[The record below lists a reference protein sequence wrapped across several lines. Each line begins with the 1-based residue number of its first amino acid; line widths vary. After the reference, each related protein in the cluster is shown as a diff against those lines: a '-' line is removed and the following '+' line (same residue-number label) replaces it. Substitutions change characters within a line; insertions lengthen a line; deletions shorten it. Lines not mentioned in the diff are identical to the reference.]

1 VNARSERE
9 IWWLH
14 GARNSREHPFAAEA
28 AALLGRLPHARAEIC
43 YSAPLPTDQ
52 LGRDFQHLGRLTGGL
67 LAECEVP
74 RGARAYVCGPAIFM
88 EDIRT
93 GLVDLGLDPARVR
106 TEVFGAGPAITPGIA
121 AGPVV
126 PVHQPAGLPGTGSD
140 VTFARSGLTVQW
152 RDDVGSLL
160 ELAEACDVPSRWS
173 CRTGICHTC
182 EAGLLAG
189 TVTYDPP
196 LIDPP
201 ADGNVLVCC
210 AQPLEEVVV
219 DL

>member
-1 VNARSERE
+1 VRS
-9 IWWLH
+9 
-14 GARNSREHPFAAEA
+14 GGCTAPGTATSAFAAEA
-28 AALLGRLPHARAEIC
+28 NALLARLPHARAEIC
-43 YSAPLPTDQ
+43 YSAALPTDQ
-52 LGRDFQHLGRLTGGL
+52 LGRGFQHPGRLTGGL
-67 LAECEVP
+67 LA
-74 RGARAYVCGPAIFM
+74 GWAILLDARAYVCGPATFM
-88 EDIRT
+88 GDVRT
-93 GLVDLGLDPARVR
+93 ALIGLGLEPARVL

-126 PVHQPAGLPGTGSD
+126 PVHQPAGLVGTGPD
-140 VTFARSGLTVQW
+140 VTFARSGLTAPW

-189 TVTYDPP
+189 AVNYDPP

>member
-1 VNARSERE
+1 MTPPGFSPRS
-9 IWWLH
+9 
-14 GARNSREHPFAAEA
+14 
-28 AALLGRLPHARAEIC
+28 
-43 YSAPLPTDQ
+43 SAPAPPSRRGSPPDRSFRCTNRPVCPD
-52 LGRDFQHLGRLTGGL
+52 TG
-67 LAECEVP
+67 P
-74 RGARAYVCGPAIFM
+74 
-88 EDIRT
+88 DI
-93 GLVDLGLDPARVR
+93 
-106 TEVFGAGPAITPGIA
+106 
-121 AGPVV
+121 
-126 PVHQPAGLPGTGSD
+126 
-140 VTFARSGLTVQW
+140 TFARSGLTVPW

-189 TVTYDPP
+189 TVSYDPP